1 MEATGNRSIATPL
14 ITDDFV
20 TIERDAAKHQLR
32 DNLPYPPNYNQQH
45 MGVSVNHSQHPSTSV
60 AVMMT
65 EQQQQQQQQL
75 PWVNLHDEGQ
85 PWQYYNIVDKA
96 LIALPTKEVLEEF
109 GMKISPHALQALSN
123 GLQVHLK
130 NIIEAAVK
138 LKRVKENS
146 TSLGCYDHLSRMI
159 IDYGRGNAVYENKF
173 NIAMR
178 WGPNVQN
185 ILKAEDEAA
194 KKLLITYNNDL
205 ESRLS
210 EKMTTFD
217 EERYRPSNN
226 NNKRRLGQSDPDVIP
241 WWNVEVC

>member
-1 MEATGNRSIATPL
+1 METTGNRSIATPL

-20 TIERDAAKHQLR
+20 TIERDAAKHHLR
-32 DNLPYPPNYNQQH
+32 DNLPYPPPNYNPQH
-45 MGVSVNHSQHPSTSV
+45 MGVPANHSQNPSASV

-65 EQQQQQQQQL
+65 EQQQQQQQ
-75 PWVNLHDEGQ
+75 PWINLHDEGQ

-96 LIALPTKEVLEEF
+96 LIALPTKEALEEF

-173 NIAMR
+173 NIAMK
-178 WGPNVQN
+178 WGPNVHN

-194 KKLLITYNNDL
+194 KKLLLTYNNDL

-210 EKMTTFD
+210 EKMVAFD
-217 EERYRPSNN
+217 EENNRPS
-226 NNKRRLGQSDPDVIP
+226 NKRRLGQSDPEVIP
-241 WWNVEVC
+241 WWAVEVC

>member
-1 MEATGNRSIATPL
+1 MEATGNRSLSTPL
-14 ITDDFV
+14 ITDDFI
-20 TIERDAAKHQLR
+20 TTERDAAKHHLR
-32 DNLPYPPNYNQQH
+32 DNLPYPPNYIPQH
-45 MGVSVNHSQHPSTSV
+45 MNAPVNHSQNPSASV
-60 AVMMT
+60 PVMMT
-65 EQQQQQQQQL
+65 EQQQQQL
-75 PWVNLHDEGQ
+75 PSINLHDEGQ

-173 NIAMR
+173 NIAMK

-185 ILKAEDEAA
+185 ILKFEDEAA
-194 KKLLITYNNDL
+194 KKLLLTYNNDL

-210 EKMTTFD
+210 EKMAAYD
-217 EERYRPSNN
+217 EEKNRPSNS
-226 NNKRRLGQSDPDVIP
+226 NKRKLGQSDPEVIP
-241 WWNVEVC
+241 WWVVEVC